1 MVKDSPVIILAYL
14 IAKIKVLSDLFSHV
28 GKSGS
33 FDFAVVMAVA
43 FAAEADVPFIVTKL
57 RLIRE

>member
-1 MVKDSPVIILAYL
+1 L
-14 IAKIKVLSDLFSHV
+14 
-28 GKSGS
+28 GKFGS